1 MDACII
7 LSEPNN
13 AHRVELAKKLSVL
26 LNERF
31 LQCEIRATT
40 DDHTPYPA
48 SSIKAAVIIALAS
61 PGLKNGFTDAQ
72 ICC

>member
-7 LSEPNN
+7 LSDPGNG
-13 AHRVELAKKLSVL
+13 HRVELAKKLSVI

-31 LQCEIRATT
+31 VQCEIRATS

-48 SSIKAAVIIALAS
+48 SSITAGVIIALAS
-61 PGLKNGFTDAQ
+61 PGADCNE
-72 ICC
+72 